1 MFDIDS
7 LTKVYIPTLVK
18 LLGDGNFKVALISL
32 KIIEELLKMP
42 GIGLEMIV
50 PHLVERLSDNKIAL
64 RQNISKLIR
73 NEYLKTKQA
82 IWIESLLGQLKKS
95 THSNTK

>member
-1 MFDIDS
+1 MEI
-7 LTKVYIPTLVK
+7 LK
-18 LLGDGNFKVALISL
+18 NCMISL

-42 GIGLEMIV
+42 GIGCNYLF

-73 NEYLKTKQA
+73 GEYLKDRSIQYGL
-82 IWIESLLGQLKKS
+82 SLY
-95 THSNTK
+95 

>member
-1 MFDIDS
+1 MFDIES

-42 GIGLEMIV
+42 GIGL
-50 PHLVERLSDNKIAL
+50 
-64 RQNISKLIR
+64 
-73 NEYLKTKQA
+73 
-82 IWIESLLGQLKKS
+82 
-95 THSNTK
+95 